1 MKLTAIQKL
10 TGVLELVSG
19 LHIGS
24 GNTEMH
30 IGGTDNPVIKNPLT
44 LEPYIPG
51 SSIKG
56 KIRSL
61 LEWELGVVGL
71 TEGKPLSFK
80 DIAKLKGAE
89 QERAK
94 DILRLFGGAPEG
106 NGANETLVKEIGPT
120 RLAFWDCPLEESWKD
135 MMKNRNLLF
144 TETKMENMIDRI
156 RGVAEH
162 PRNTE
167 RVPAGARFVFNLTL
181 RVHDYGNGGEN
192 LLPTLWRG
200 LKLLELTGLGGSGS
214 RGYGKIRFAELKFEG
229 RGDLDAIEEI
239 KKIWP
244 LEKPEPERNANGWPV
259 GFFEA
264 TAGAWEGE
272 PLVRE
277 SQGKYEQRLE
287 LE

>member
-10 TGVLELVSG
+10 TGTLELVSG

-30 IGGTDNPVIKNPLT
+30 IGGTDNPVIKNPVT

-51 SSIKG
+51 SSLKG

-71 TEGKPLSFK
+71 TQGSPLGFK
-80 DIAKLKGAE
+80 HIKDVPEADR
-89 QERAK
+89 QRAK
-94 DILRLFGGAPEG
+94 DILRLFGGAPD
-106 NGANETLVKEIGPT
+106 NDNTTALVKEIGPT
-120 RLAFWDCPLEESWKD
+120 RLAFWDCPLEGAWVKD
-135 MMKNRNLLF
+135 MQSRNLLF

-167 RVPAGARFVFNLTL
+167 RVPAGARFAFNLTL
-181 RVHDYGNGGEN
+181 RVHDGEE

-214 RGYGKIRFAELKFEG
+214 RGYGKVRFAGLALEG
-229 RGDLDAIEEI
+229 RDVLPEIE
-239 KKIWP
+239 KT
-244 LEKPEPERNANGWPV
+244 RFNPV
-259 GFFEA
+259 
-264 TAGAWEGE
+264 
-272 PLVRE
+272 P
-277 SQGKYEQRLE
+277 
-287 LE
+287 